1 MKMTLEHER
10 NQEELTQYNTVYNTQ
25 KSTPNFD
32 EQTLQ

>member
-10 NQEELTQYNTVYNTQ
+10 SQEELTQYNTQ